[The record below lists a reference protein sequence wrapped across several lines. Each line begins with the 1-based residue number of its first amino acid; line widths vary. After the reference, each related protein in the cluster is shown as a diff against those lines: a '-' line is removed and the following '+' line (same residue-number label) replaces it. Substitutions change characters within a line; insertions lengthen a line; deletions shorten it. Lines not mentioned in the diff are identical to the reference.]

1 MTIRRIEPFIL
12 HVPVTG
18 SSISDSTHTLSHWG
32 VVGCRIH
39 TDDGRIGTGFT
50 GTHADL
56 DGDRLIARCIGTVIA
71 ALLDGEDERDVTR
84 LWQKVA
90 RHPPLQWIGRAG
102 IAHLALGA
110 VDIALWDLKA
120 QAAGLPLWKLLGGA
134 TSEQLTAYN
143 TDIGWLSLSDEDLL
157 AGARRAV
164 EEEGF
169 RGIKV
174 KVGSASIGRDIERL
188 TAVRRA
194 IGDRV
199 TMATDANGRWDLAT
213 CLRFCKA
220 AEGLDLLWFEE
231 PLWYDDVAGHVAL
244 AAQGGIPVA
253 LGEQLYT
260 AEAFHDFIRRGA
272 MHYVQPDVA
281 RLAGITEYIRV
292 AEAAHAAR
300 LPVVAHAGDMGQVH
314 VHLSFWHPATTS
326 FEYIPWIRGCFQE
339 PVTVRHGDVVRP
351 EQPGAGTALRAEA
364 FNRYAKSLD

>member
-1 MTIRRIEPFIL
+1 MTISRIEPFIL

-39 TDDGRIGTGFT
+39 TDDGRVGTGFT

-56 DGDRLIARCIGTVIA
+56 DGDRLIARCIGTSIA

-102 IAHLALGA
+102 VAHLALGA
-110 VDIALWDLKA
+110 VDVALWDLKA

-134 TSEQLTAYN
+134 TSERLTAYN

-174 KVGSASIGRDIERL
+174 KVGSASIGRDIARL

-194 IGDRV
+194 IGDHV

-231 PLWYDDVAGHVAL
+231 PLWYDDVEGHVRL

-260 AEAFHDFIRRGA
+260 AEAFSDFIRRGA

-326 FEYIPWIRGCFQE
+326 FEYIPWIRSCFAE
-339 PVTVRHGDVVRP
+339 PVTVKDGDVVRP

-364 FNRYAKSLD
+364 FDRYAKSLD

>member
-56 DGDRLIARCIGTVIA
+56 DGDRLIARCIGTAIA

-120 QAAGLPLWKLLGGA
+120 QAAGLPLWKFLGGA
-134 TSEQLTAYN
+134 TSERLTAYN

-174 KVGSASIGRDIERL
+174 KVGSASIGRDIDRL

-194 IGDRV
+194 IGDNV
-199 TMATDANGRWDLAT
+199 TIATDANGRWDLAT

>member
-1 MTIRRIEPFIL
+1 MTISRIEPFIL

-39 TDDGRIGTGFT
+39 TADGRIGTGFT

-56 DGDRLIARCIGTVIA
+56 DGDRLIARCIGTSIA

-110 VDIALWDLKA
+110 VDVALWDLKA

-134 TSEQLTAYN
+134 TTERLTAYN
-143 TDIGWLSLSDEDLL
+143 TDIGWLSLPDEDLV

-174 KVGSASIGRDIERL
+174 KVGSASVGRDIARL

-194 IGDRV
+194 IGEGI

-220 AEGLDLLWFEE
+220 ADGLDLLWFEE

-244 AAQGGIPVA
+244 AAQGAIPVA

-272 MHYVQPDVA
+272 MQYVQPDVA

-292 AEAAHAAR
+292 AEMAHAAR

-314 VHLSFWHPATTS
+314 VHLSFWHPATES
-326 FEYIPWIRGCFQE
+326 FEYIPWIRTCFEE
-339 PVTVRHGDVVRP
+339 PVTVKDGDVVRP
-351 EQPGAGTALRAEA
+351 ERPGAGTAIRTDA
-364 FNRYAKSLD
+364 FDRYAKSLD

>member
-1 MTIRRIEPFIL
+1 MTISRIEPFIL

-39 TDDGRIGTGFT
+39 TREGLVGTGFT
-50 GTHADL
+50 GTHADIA
-56 DGDRLIARCIGTVIA
+56 GDRLIARCIATSLTE
-71 ALLDGEDERDVTR
+71 LLIGEDERDVTR
-84 LWQKVA
+84 LWQKIA

-110 VDIALWDLKA
+110 VDVALWDLKA

-134 TSEQLTAYN
+134 TSERLTAYN
-143 TDIGWLSLSDEDLL
+143 TDIGWLSLSDEELVS
-157 AGARRAV
+157 GARRAV
-164 EEEGF
+164 EQEGF

-174 KVGSASIGRDIERL
+174 KVGSADIGRDIDRL

-194 IGDRV
+194 VGDRV
-199 TMATDANGRWDLAT
+199 TIATDANGRWDLPT
-213 CLRFCKA
+213 CLRFTRA
-220 AEGLDLLWFEE
+220 ARDLDLLWFEE
-231 PLWYDDVAGHVAL
+231 PLWYDDVEGHVRL
-244 AAQGGIPVA
+244 AAQGGVPVA

-260 AEAFHDFIRRGA
+260 AEAFFDFIRRGA

-314 VHLSFWHPATTS
+314 VHLSFWHPATSS
-326 FEYIPWIRGCFQE
+326 FEYIPWIRSCFEE
-339 PVTVRHGDVVRP
+339 PVTVTNGDVVRP
-351 EQPGAGTALRAEA
+351 EQPGAGTAIRPEA
-364 FNRYAKSLD
+364 FDTHAKSLD